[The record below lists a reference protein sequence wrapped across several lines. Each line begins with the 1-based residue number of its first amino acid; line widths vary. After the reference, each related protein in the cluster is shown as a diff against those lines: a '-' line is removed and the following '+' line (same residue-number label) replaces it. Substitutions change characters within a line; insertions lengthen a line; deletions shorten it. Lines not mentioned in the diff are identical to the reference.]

1 MKRLLGLTLALAMLT
16 MWAGLAT
23 AQTTDRSTTSGTS
36 NRGKPTKE
44 QITGKVMGV
53 NSQARTFTV
62 MAKGKT
68 VVFSGANLPTLPKV
82 GQVVDIT
89 YTQTPGGGPLTSIT
103 FNESRSNAY

>member
-1 MKRLLGLTLALAMLT
+1 MKKLLSVTLALAMLT
-16 MWAGLAT
+16 MSTGLAT
-23 AQTTDRSTTSGTS
+23 AQTTDSSTISGTS

-44 QITGKVMGV
+44 QMTGKVMEV

-62 MAKGKT
+62 TAKGKT
-68 VVFSGANLPTLPKV
+68 VVFSGVNLSTLPKV

-89 YTQTPGGGPLTSIT
+89 YTQALGGGPLTSIT